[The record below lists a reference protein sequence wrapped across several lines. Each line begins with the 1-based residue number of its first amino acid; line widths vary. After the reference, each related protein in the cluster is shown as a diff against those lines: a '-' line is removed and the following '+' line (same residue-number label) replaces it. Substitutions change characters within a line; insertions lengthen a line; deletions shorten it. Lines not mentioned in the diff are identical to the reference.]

1 MASEYE
7 KLRLEKISANKEV
20 LEELGLRDV
29 VPPQIHPQAHPK
41 RKAYAPPDQPVR
53 KSKRIHNIEQKKRE
67 LEERKKKELE
77 KQKRKKELEER
88 KKKKLKEKKKKELEE
103 KKRKRKRITKS
114 QTKKPPARTKKSTS
128 TIRKTTSTTKNST
141 KQSKKNL
148 TPPESDPGT
157 SSDSDTSIDLDISS
171 DSDQD
176 TDSNSQSDLSAD
188 SARFQNRVAP
198 ITIDTA
204 KMFSPIRVKVKDERE
219 YDEEWYTK
227 SDLRYLGSCK
237 QRYPFMNIAKVADI
251 HGTVCHQ
258 CLQRTRDK
266 KTSCSTCRSPNG
278 LICGQCLQTRY
289 GENILEVFLKG
300 EDWKCPS
307 CRGICNCNACREM
320 KNLQPIGAVCMS
332 TLGYPSVA
340 HWIMQTHLRK

>member
-29 VPPQIHPQAHPK
+29 APPQMHPQAHPK
-41 RKAYAPPDQPVR
+41 RKASTPPDQPVR

-67 LEERKKKELE
+67 LEEQKKKELE
-77 KQKRKKELEER
+77 K
-88 KKKKLKEKKKKELEE
+88 
-103 KKRKRKRITKS
+103 KKRKRKRATKPR
-114 QTKKPPARTKKSTS
+114 TKKPPARTKKSTS
-128 TIRKTTSTTKNST
+128 TTRKTTSTTKN
-141 KQSKKNL
+141 QSKKNL
-148 TPPESDPGT
+148 TPPEP
-157 SSDSDTSIDLDISS
+157 DSDTSS

-176 TDSNSQSDLSAD
+176 TDSNSQSDLSTD

-204 KMFSPIRVKVKDERE
+204 KMFSPIRAKVKDERE

-251 HGTVCHQ
+251 HGTMCHQ

-300 EDWKCPS
+300 DDWKCPS